1 MSALHD
7 DTITAGTV
15 ARAQAGDASAITAIY
30 QRKRESSAPWGG
42 W

>member
-1 MSALHD
+1 MSALYD

-30 QRKRESSAPWGG
+30 FIENPG
-42 W
+42 